1 MDYDVIYPLSE
12 NTGRQIL
19 SALLRIA
26 AALERMSDTVPGD
39 SAGVDDDM
47 LVLTGQGITVT
58 DDMLSAGDATVNDDM
73 LTF

>member
-12 NTGRQIL
+12 DTGRQIL

-26 AALERMSDTVPGD
+26 AALERMSDSSSTG
-39 SAGVDDDM
+39 SASVVNDM
-47 LVLTGQGITVT
+47 LTLTGRGVTVT